1 MGLELKDPKMS
12 EEEYEKSLHW
22 REENIRRAIHWLR
35 TCAKYGIRMGTSY

>member
-22 REENIRRAIHWLR
+22 RERR
-35 TCAKYGIRMGTSY
+35 TSGVRFTGSVPARSTG